1 MSIGIVRLNARHQ
14 PPTPH
19 ITFIKPLPGASAP
32 DAEALLSRVAAICHP
47 ILRTH
52 HLCIMSLEEHEPN
65 AEFVGRNFNAGEV
78 IQLVLRTRAGA
89 WLPFR
94 SVVMVMMH
102 ELAHCVQMNHS
113 GAFWKVRDLYAEEMR
128 GLWGRGYTG
137 EGVWGRGRE
146 VGSGEVEEVAVAGV
160 GEGVRGLC
168 GGTFRSGGGKG
179 RKGRKRKR
187 KGETGKV
194 KVSYAERQQRRIAR
208 KFGVGGVALGDDEE
222 VRGKLEEGR
231 RAKGKPRVAGSVRGR
246 ELRAAAALARFGG
259 QEGVKQE
266 EESGSESE
274 TGSEFED
281 EGVKKE
287 EEEARDLDGSKLLDL
302 KGRGMI
308 KVCENEDPDDV
319 HVKAE
324 MQELQDIKSIPERSR
339 KHISAVIKNKSSTT
353 GEDTPAAPRALPT
366 PSKAPDSLNMTSSL
380 SHKESDKTSPTSV
393 KESSHAESSTA
404 TQSTLSTCPIC
415 SMANAPSSL
424 RCTACSHVLDPR
436 KMPGHWRCKS
446 PICKGSLYVN
456 AADCGLCGACGGGKP
471 VD

>member
-1 MSIGIVRLNARHQ
+1 
-14 PPTPH
+14 
-19 ITFIKPLPGASAP
+19 
-32 DAEALLSRVAAICHP
+32 
-47 ILRTH
+47 
-52 HLCIMSLEEHEPN
+52 
-65 AEFVGRNFNAGEV
+65 
-78 IQLVLRTRAGA
+78 
-89 WLPFR
+89 
-94 SVVMVMMH
+94 MVMMH

-146 VGSGEVEEVAVAGV
+146 VGSGEVEGVAVTGV

-168 GGTFRSGGGKG
+168 GGTFRSGGG
-179 RKGRKRKR
+179 RGRKRKR
-187 KGETGKV
+187 KGV

-259 QEGVKQE
+259 QEGVKKE
-266 EESGSESE
+266 EEGAESGSQSETESE
-274 TGSEFED
+274 YED

-287 EEEARDLDGSKLLDL
+287 EEEARDLDGSKLLDSQ
-302 KGRGMI
+302 GRSMI

-324 MQELQDIKSIPERSR
+324 MQELQDINSIPERSR
-339 KHISAVIKNKSSTT
+339 KDNSALITNKSSTT
-353 GEDTPAAPRALPT
+353 GEDTPAAPCALSN
-366 PSKAPDSLNMTSSL
+366 PSKAPDSLNMTSSP
-380 SHKESDKTSPTSV
+380 SHKKSDKTSPTSV

-404 TQSTLSTCPIC
+404 TQSTVSTCPIC

-424 RCTACSHVLDPR
+424 RCTACAHVLDPL

-456 AADCGLCGACGGGKP
+456 AADCGLCGACGGWKP